1 MPFVWAQIRPHNLR
15 RILLHLIKRVKL
27 VALRKEREREREE
40 SSSSSFFSGNKKKS
54 IIMRPGQHD
63 VSSRR
68 SLLLVWVVLSRSLM
82 SFFSSPMPTTD
93 CASLFWFDR
102 ESIRSRKATL
112 TRRETK
118 ALLSLFFCSARRC
131 FFRATSYF
139 FFFPLQSD
147 DDSRRRL
154 CVCDSFSLSL

>member
-1 MPFVWAQIRPHNLR
+1 MGPNPSPQFASHTTPLNKARKTCR
-15 RILLHLIKRVKL
+15 SSKR
-27 VALRKEREREREE
+27 ERERERRVLLL
-40 SSSSSFFSGNKKKS
+40 SFFSGNKKKS

-102 ESIRSRKATL
+102 ESNRSRKATL

>member
-1 MPFVWAQIRPHNLR
+1 MGPNPSPQFASHTTPLN
-15 RILLHLIKRVKL
+15 K
-27 VALRKEREREREE
+27 ARKTCRSSKREREREK
-40 SSSSSFFSGNKKKS
+40 SPPPLFLFRKQKKS

-102 ESIRSRKATL
+102 ESNRSRKATL